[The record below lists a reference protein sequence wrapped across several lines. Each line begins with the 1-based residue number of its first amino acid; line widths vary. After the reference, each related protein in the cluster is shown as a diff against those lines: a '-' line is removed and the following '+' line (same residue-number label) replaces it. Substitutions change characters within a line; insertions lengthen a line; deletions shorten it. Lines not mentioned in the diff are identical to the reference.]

1 MTKKM
6 ANTKEEVK
14 KKTKKEEYN
23 HNHNDNYENVPISN
37 SIVSR

>member
-14 KKTKKEEYN
+14 KKNKKEEYN

-37 SIVSR
+37 SIVNR